1 MQFPDLT
8 TSSGALLVAAVLGTV
23 AFATSGVVAAAAAKM
38 DLLGAVV
45 LAVAVA
51 VGGGTIRDILIG
63 NLPVTWVKHSW
74 PLIVALGTALVGLV
88 ALRVRPGHDPT
99 ERLWYLATD
108 AVGLGAFV
116 VVGTSVAIQHGTS
129 LFVAVLMGVISGVG
143 GGVVRDL
150 LTDRMPIL
158 FTGQVYGSAAII
170 GAIAFVVLDHL
181 KVVEPVKVWVPLA
194 LVVVLRALAVRYD
207 LHLPRAGGN
216 SETSEGV

>member
-150 LTDRMPIL
+150 FTDRMPIL

>member
-1 MQFPDLT
+1 MLFR
-8 TSSGALLVAAVLGTV
+8 S
-23 AFATSGVVAAAAAKM
+23 
-38 DLLGAVV
+38 
-45 LAVAVA
+45 
-51 VGGGTIRDILIG
+51 
-63 NLPVTWVKHSW
+63 
-74 PLIVALGTALVGLV
+74 
-88 ALRVRPGHDPT
+88 PT

-170 GAIAFVVLDHL
+170 GVIAFVVLDHL
-181 KVVEPVKVWVPLA
+181 KVVEPVKVWVPLP
-194 LVVVLRALAVRYD
+194 LVVVLRALAVRYN
-207 LHLPRAGGN
+207 LYLPRAGGN

>member
-8 TSSGALLVAAVLGTV
+8 TSSGALLMAAVLGTI

-45 LAVAVA
+45 LAVVVA
-51 VGGGTIRDILIG
+51 VGGGTLRDILIG

-74 PLIVALGTALVGLV
+74 PLIVALGTAVVGLV
-88 ALRVRPGHDPT
+88 TLRVRPGHDPT

-129 LFVAVLMGVISGVG
+129 LFVSVFMGVISGVG

-150 LTDRMPIL
+150 FTDRMPIL

-170 GAIAFVVLDHL
+170 GAIAFVLLDRM
-181 KVVEPVKVWVPLA
+181 KVVESVKVWVPLA
-194 LVVVLRALAVRYD
+194 LVVVLRALAVRYN
-207 LHLPRAGGN
+207 LYLPRAGGN
-216 SETSEGV
+216 SETSEGS

>member
-170 GAIAFVVLDHL
+170 GAIAFV
-181 KVVEPVKVWVPLA
+181 EIG
-194 LVVVLRALAVRYD
+194 RAHV
-207 LHLPRAGGN
+207 
-216 SETSEGV
+216 

>member
-1 MQFPDLT
+1 M
-8 TSSGALLVAAVLGTV
+8 AAVLGTI

-51 VGGGTIRDILIG
+51 VGGGTLRDILIG

>member
-8 TSSGALLVAAVLGTV
+8 TSSGALLMAAVLGTI

-51 VGGGTIRDILIG
+51 VGGGTLRDILIG

-129 LFVAVLMGVISGVG
+129 LFVAVFMGVISGVG

-150 LTDRMPIL
+150 FTDRMPIL

-170 GAIAFVVLDHL
+170 GAIAFVLLDRM

-194 LVVVLRALAVRYD
+194 LVVVLRALAVRYN
-207 LHLPRAGGN
+207 LYLPRAGGN
-216 SETSEGV
+216 SETGEGS